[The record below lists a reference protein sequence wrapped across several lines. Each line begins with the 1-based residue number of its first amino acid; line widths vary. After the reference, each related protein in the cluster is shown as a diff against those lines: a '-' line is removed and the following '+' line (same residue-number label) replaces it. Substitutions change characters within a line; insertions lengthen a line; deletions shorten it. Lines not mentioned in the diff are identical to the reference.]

1 MTVLDTTFGGGAV
14 DVDRPDP
21 EDLRLWSVTSI
32 LREIDRGEGLM
43 VWACRQ
49 AVACALDERDYVAH
63 LYEWEG
69 RQAAIDYCV
78 GARFR
83 AKADQLTDADLG
95 TAFHQ
100 LAEQYAITGSRPGS
114 DDAAAAVAALGP
126 SLSADA
132 VAAETDVLCRMLDR
146 YDAWLELFQPT
157 WEAAEFVVYSPTYGY
172 AGTCDGVLVI
182 PEQADADR
190 LRVINDFKTTR
201 RSHTGG
207 KHPKPKRPY
216 PETVLQLAAYRYAEF
231 AAGWAPRRWSYYSR
245 RYYLLSA
252 GERAVAV
259 PVPEVD
265 GAVCIL
271 VTPDWCEAFPMR
283 ADRAA
288 FDAFLYVLEVA
299 RWTRQTSY
307 GAVGDPLIAP
317 AAKEM

>member
-1 MTVLDTTFGGGAV
+1 MTAAELAVAGPAV
-14 DVDRPDP
+14 DVDQPGPD
-21 EDLRLWSVTSI
+21 DLRLWSVTSI
-32 LREIDRGEGLM
+32 LGEIDKGEGLM
-43 VWACRQ
+43 QWACRL
-49 AVACALDERDYVAH
+49 AAACAIDEHEYVMAK
-63 LYEWEG
+63 YEHEG
-69 RQAAIDYCV
+69 RQAAIDYCAA
-78 GARFR
+78 ARHR
-83 AKADQLTDADLG
+83 ARADQLTDADLG
-95 TAFHQ
+95 TAFHAC
-100 LAEQYAITGSRPGS
+100 AEQWALTGARP
-114 DDAAAAVAALGP
+114 DVDTVAGLVASLGP
-126 SLSADA
+126 ELPVDA
-132 VAAETDVLCRMLDR
+132 HVAETETLTVLLDR
-146 YDAWLELFQPT
+146 YGDWLDRFQPT
-157 WEAAEFVVYSPTYGY
+157 WEAAEFTVYSPTYGY

-182 PEQADADR
+182 PDGTDTDR
-190 LRVINDFKTTR
+190 LRVICDFKTTR
-201 RSHTGG
+201 RSITGG
-207 KHPKPKRPY
+207 KRPRPKRPY
-216 PETVLQLAAYRYAEF
+216 RETVLQLAAYRYAEF